1 MRLAPLQWLSVL
13 GLALVAAMAVG
24 AGRSAW
30 QPGGEPAGTP
40 ASTTA
45 GGDPA
50 SPRFV
55 GFDVLIDPHGR
66 ALGAYQVEIVAL
78 EGVVATLVGVEGGD
92 GAYGHAPYYD
102 PAALHGGAVERVVVA
117 GIASVEQGENSC
129 GPGGEVRVARL
140 HYMVEGDA
148 EAWAAWLRVTLIVA
162 GVDERTPIDA
172 GVRLVEV
179 EGGT

>member
-1 MRLAPLQWLSVL
+1 MVF
-13 GLALVAAMAVG
+13 VAVMAVG
-24 AGRSAW
+24 AGPSAW
-30 QPGGEPAGTP
+30 QPEGTP

-45 GGDPA
+45 SAGDPA

-66 ALGAYQVEIVAL
+66 ALGAYQVEVVAA

-102 PAALHGGAVERVVVA
+102 PAALHGGAIERVVIA
-117 GIASVEQGENSC
+117 GIASAEEGENSG
-129 GPGGEVRVARL
+129 GPGGEVCVARL

-148 EAWAAWLRVTLIVA
+148 EAGAAWLRATLIVA

-172 GVRLVEV
+172 GVRVVMV